1 MTRGLED
8 WADGKYGDRI
18 SPEQQRQG
26 TGQISETK
34 KGVGMQNMGW
44 ITGFLDVKPLK
55 V

>member
-1 MTRGLED
+1 MGNMGTASALSSRGKE
-8 WADGKYGDRI
+8 
-18 SPEQQRQG
+18 G